1 MTYNLAHHKL
11 LVPIDP
17 GDVPGEASSRRLQL
31 CRCARNRQADYKAFG
46 GGSFFAQCKVINL
59 ARNNMLALGTRDD
72 GVFFS
77 VLSFFC
83 YPLMLYAAQVATPT
97 GVTFATVCGSAR
109 HIPSS
114 PACAYLRT
122 SHPCISLEKSLGSTG
137 EMIMA
142 ARARERKY
150 ARGWA
155 LSWPYH
161 DL

>member
-1 MTYNLAHHKL
+1 MPVRSKS
-11 LVPIDP
+11 
-17 GDVPGEASSRRLQL
+17 ASRLQNV
-31 CRCARNRQADYKAFG
+31 RWW
-46 GGSFFAQCKVINL
+46 FFFCSVAQCKVINL

-97 GVTFATVCGSAR
+97 GVTFATVCVSAR
-109 HIPSS
+109 LIPSS

-142 ARARERKY
+142 GRENMRRVGRCLGHTMICD
-150 ARGWA
+150 AA
-155 LSWPYH
+155 E
-161 DL
+161 